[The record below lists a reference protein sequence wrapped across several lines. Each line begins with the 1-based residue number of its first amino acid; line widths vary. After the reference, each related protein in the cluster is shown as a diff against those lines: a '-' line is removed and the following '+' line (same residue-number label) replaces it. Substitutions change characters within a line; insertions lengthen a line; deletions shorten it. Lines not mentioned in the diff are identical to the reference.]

1 MINTKMLFSL
11 SLNNNTMSDFEPH
24 SQGWAGNLTMG
35 HAKVEKVG
43 KEKYTFYYQYQ
54 IQIHEWVLIHA

>member
-1 MINTKMLFSL
+1 
-11 SLNNNTMSDFEPH
+11 MSDFEPH

-43 KEKYTFYYQYQ
+43 KEKCTFYYQYQ
-54 IQIHEWVLIHA
+54 IQIHEWALIHA